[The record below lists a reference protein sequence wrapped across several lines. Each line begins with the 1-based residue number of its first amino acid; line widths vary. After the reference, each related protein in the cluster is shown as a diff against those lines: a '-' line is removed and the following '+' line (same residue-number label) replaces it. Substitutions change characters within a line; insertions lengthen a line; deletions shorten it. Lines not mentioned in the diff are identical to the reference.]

1 MGDRDF
7 HLICYMWDVRGKWN
21 IREFLITRGVFPIYF
36 WEIKKP
42 VFETAAKAGYVI
54 IIKKCEENHSQ
65 RPVVHKAGCIM
76 ESIEEWFKN
85 HCCLASAQKTSD
97 LTGLVYGV
105 CQNFLKLLRES
116 YCADK
121 FETHLLKLFYTGSRS
136 S

>member
-36 WEIKKP
+36 REIKKP

-76 ESIEEWFKN
+76 ESIEEWFKKPLLPGFCPEKFWFN
-85 HCCLASAQKTSD
+85 WSGVWCVSEFFKASQ
-97 LTGLVYGV
+97 GI
-105 CQNFLKLLRES
+105 LLCRQVW
-116 YCADK
+116 DPPP
-121 FETHLLKLFYTGSRS
+121 
-136 S
+136 